1 MFYVIVTPDHNWYG
15 PYSDEEIAHEARE
28 VLRGRRGRTIAER
41 NGTDWIERR
50 ALKITTAHFEMDQVV
65 IDWPTWPKH

>member
-1 MFYVIVTPDHNWYG
+1 MFYVIVTIDRNWYG
-15 PYSDEEIAHEARE
+15 LYSDYEAAHEARE

-65 IDWPTWPKH
+65 IDWPQRWH

>member
-1 MFYVIVTPDHNWYG
+1 MFYVIATTGQNWYG
-15 PYSDEEIAHEARE
+15 PYSDEETAREARE

-50 ALKITTAHFEMDQVV
+50 ALTITTAHFEMNQII
-65 IDWPTWPKH
+65 IDWSKK

>member
-1 MFYVIVTPDHNWYG
+1 MLYVIVTPDHNWYG
-15 PYSDEEIAHEARE
+15 PYGDEETAHEARE

-50 ALKITTAHFEMDQVV
+50 ALKITTAHFEMDHLY
-65 IDWPTWPKH
+65 INWPSRWH